1 MIYKEIPIQ
10 VEGSDKTSRAQ
21 FYILDTLPDEMKIQK
36 RPIILICPGGGYGYQ
51 SDRESEPIALEFL
64 KRGYQAFILEYAVLE
79 ENETKGLLPYPQ
91 MDLAKAVA

>member
-36 RPIILICPGGGYGYQ
+36 RPIILICPGGGYHMVSYREGCMCVTVFRVTGGILSDTAFG
-51 SDRESEPIALEFL
+51 SDRECQTDS
-64 KRGYQAFILEYAVLE
+64 
-79 ENETKGLLPYPQ
+79 
-91 MDLAKAVA
+91 